1 MHNERNGATG
11 VRGNRAV
18 NFSALVPH
26 NGLRV
31 SCETLGC
38 HHLCSFR
45 TCDLLARNANGS
57 KKMTFTLVCYRECL
71 IIFHIVW
78 IC

>member
-1 MHNERNGATG
+1 MHNERNGAAG

-18 NFSALVPH
+18 NFLALVPH

-38 HHLCSFR
+38 HHLCSFH

-57 KKMTFTLVCYRECL
+57 KKNDVLPLFVSVNVLL
-71 IIFHIVW
+71 FSI
-78 IC
+78 